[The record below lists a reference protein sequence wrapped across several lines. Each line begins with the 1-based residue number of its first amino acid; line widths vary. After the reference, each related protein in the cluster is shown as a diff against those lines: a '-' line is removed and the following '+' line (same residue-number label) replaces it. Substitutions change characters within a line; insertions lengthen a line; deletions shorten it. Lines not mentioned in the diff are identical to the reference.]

1 MALGSKPTERKKLHV
16 GYIILI
22 IGVLGIFG
30 FLAFDLFRNSAKI
43 K

>member
-1 MALGSKPTERKKLHV
+1 MAGSLKPTERKKLHV